1 MIRFIFIQNVLGK
14 TRMAKYYVPYEDAE
28 KHKIEYEVHR
38 LVSSRN
44 SKFANTVEYRTHK
57 LVYRKYAGLY
67 FTLCVDVDDNELA
80 CLELIHLFVEVLD
93 HYFNY
98 VKEIH
103 LVYNFHKVFVILD
116 ELVLSGEPQETSKKV
131 ILERLR
137 SFEKL
142 E

>member
-1 MIRFIFIQNVLGK
+1 M
-14 TRMAKYYVPYEDAE
+14 
-28 KHKIEYEVHR
+28 
-38 LVSSRN
+38 
-44 SKFANTVEYRTHK
+44 
-57 LVYRKYAGLY
+57 YRKYAGLY

-116 ELVLSGEPQETSKKV
+116 ELVLSEEPQETSKKV